1 MQPKV
6 FECLKYE
13 LAHHVA
19 TLTLNRPA
27 RRNAL
32 NDRAYD
38 ELEAAFN
45 RAAAD
50 PVVRCVIVTG
60 ADPAFCSGED
70 VREAMVRSTRVRPA
84 PGTIK
89 RRQPPWRR

>member
-38 ELEAAFN
+38 EWRLLSQGCCGSSGTLCN
-45 RAAAD
+45 CDRRRSRLLLRR
-50 PVVRCVIVTG
+50 RCAG
-60 ADPAFCSGED
+60 
-70 VREAMVRSTRVRPA
+70 AMVRSTPRPSG